1 MLYAKSNPKE
11 SIEEHTNELLK
22 RLDVLIENYGKEILN
37 GKNIEEKNFWNL
49 LTLACTYHDIGKV
62 YTPFQNMILEKMNE
76 QLLETSFS
84 NDIKHEQLSPLFL
97 PDEEI
102 MKLTEEDEK
111 ILTQTIFYHHERDNV
126 ILDKQLIEKII
137 KEDIIPRINSI
148 EVELQI
154 KINKNP
160 TNYYLG
166 YVGKEKR
173 IREGNTSYI
182 KYVLLKGLLHRLDHS
197 ASAHV
202 NIEDVTSQRINNN
215 IEEVMQEK
223 NFTKNELQIY
233 CQENS
238 ENNMVIVGST
248 GMGKTEAGLLWSG
261 SSKIF
266 FTLPIRIS
274 INAIYDRIR
283 EEYKYKYVG
292 LLHSSALD
300 YLESKN
306 NEGYEYNYLQNE
318 EAINLSNK
326 ITTCTIDQI
335 FTFVFKYAGYEKVYA
350 TLAYS
355 KIIIDEIQA
364 YSPEIVAVIL
374 KGLEMIHNIGGK
386 FLIMTATLPRIYKD
400 KLIEMNIP
408 FKTNQFLSKKIR
420 HKIEIKTTE
429 MVNDVQEIIKKSNNN
444 KILIIV
450 NTIEKAIEMYHKV
463 KENGGNACTLHSRFI
478 AIDREE
484 KEKEIKEFAKSDK
497 KGIWITT
504 QIVEASID
512 IDFDY
517 LYTEMSTL
525 DSLFQRLGRC
535 YRRREWKREDCNV
548 YIYTNNISGIGSVY
562 DKEIYAKSLEL
573 LKDYNRQVLSEED
586 KVKMV
591 DSLYSKESLKDTEF
605 LKKFEDGMRV
615 LDNIVDYDT
624 SKKDAQKIL
633 RNIENIKVI
642 PKSIFD
648 ENKDLFEKLKSE
660 KNYNKKRLIR
670 RRIENLSINISKR
683 QAIRLQDKLFDIG
696 IENIKGIDMKY
707 SKEEGLLLT
716 EKIDDNIES
725 RMF

>member
-1 MLYAKSNPKE
+1 
-11 SIEEHTNELLK
+11 
-22 RLDVLIENYGKEILN
+22 
-37 GKNIEEKNFWNL
+37 
-49 LTLACTYHDIGKV
+49 
-62 YTPFQNMILEKMNE
+62 
-76 QLLETSFS
+76 
-84 NDIKHEQLSPLFL
+84 
-97 PDEEI
+97 
-102 MKLTEEDEK
+102 
-111 ILTQTIFYHHERDNV
+111 
-126 ILDKQLIEKII
+126 
-137 KEDIIPRINSI
+137 
-148 EVELQI
+148 
-154 KINKNP
+154 
-160 TNYYLG
+160 
-166 YVGKEKR
+166 
-173 IREGNTSYI
+173 
-182 KYVLLKGLLHRLDHS
+182 
-197 ASAHV
+197 
-202 NIEDVTSQRINNN
+202 
-215 IEEVMQEK
+215 
-223 NFTKNELQIY
+223 
-233 CQENS
+233 
-238 ENNMVIVGST
+238 
-248 GMGKTEAGLLWSG
+248 
-261 SSKIF
+261 
-266 FTLPIRIS
+266 
-274 INAIYDRIR
+274 
-283 EEYKYKYVG
+283 
-292 LLHSSALD
+292 
-300 YLESKN
+300 
-306 NEGYEYNYLQNE
+306 
-318 EAINLSNK
+318 
-326 ITTCTIDQI
+326 
-335 FTFVFKYAGYEKVYA
+335 
-350 TLAYS
+350 
-355 KIIIDEIQA
+355 
-364 YSPEIVAVIL
+364 
-374 KGLEMIHNIGGK
+374 MIHNIGGK

-429 MVNDVQEIIKKSNNN
+429 MVNDVQEIIKKSKNN

-484 KEKEIKEFAKSDK
+484 NEKEIKEFAKSDK

-660 KNYNKKRLIR
+660 KNYNEKRLIR